1 MSQFIKREYATSL
14 TAVTFLVIA
23 ISGIMMYFHLLDKYV
38 KEMHEIIGLVFVGGV
53 ALHLTAN
60 WTAMKNYFPKSVFRI
75 MSAVMVIVAIG
86 FVATTKSG
94 KSPKAQIIDAVLK
107 APIEQS
113 FPILGNDLSISTEK
127 LAKAGIQVSQ
137 GATIDEIAKANQKSP
152 FEIVDVLT
160 K

>member
-1 MSQFIKREYATSL
+1 MTRLFKREYATSL

-23 ISGIMMYFHLLDKYV
+23 ISGVMMYFHLLDNYV

-53 ALHLTAN
+53 ALHLSAN
-60 WTAMKNYFPKSVFRI
+60 WAAMKNYFPKSVFRI
-75 MSAVMVIVAIG
+75 MAAVMLIVAIG
-86 FVATTKSG
+86 FIATAKSG
-94 KSPKAQIIDAVLK
+94 KSPKGQIIDAVLK

-113 FPILGNDLSISTEK
+113 FPILGNDLSISTQK
-127 LAKAGIQVSQ
+127 LAQAGIQVSQ
-137 GATIDEIAKANQKSP
+137 AKTIDEIAKANHKSP